1 MIVCNTVDWQLREQT
16 WIPHCLGAGKSG
28 VRMLAGWVRGPGRPS
43 CLAAGTFSLRPHC
56 GQSELSGVSSHRD
69 AEPTKDPVSAKL
81 LHLWLLGHLPRSRH
95 VGLGFGPQ
103 LVWVGRPRV
112 SVNL

>member
-1 MIVCNTVDWQLREQT
+1 MIAGNTMDWQLWEQP
-16 WIPHCLGAGKSG
+16 WIPHRLGAGKSG

-43 CLAAGTFSLRPHC
+43 CLAAGTFSLHPHC

-81 LHLWLLGHLPRSRH
+81 PRLW
-95 VGLGFGPQ
+95 
-103 LVWVGRPRV
+103 
-112 SVNL
+112 